1 MTWMMIVALA
11 FCSPETCR
19 GSCHPW
25 RGGSS
30 ARWRENSNR
39 TDTRGWRGGQPL
51 LLQLLTNE
59 STVWPFLTT
68 QGPVLR
74 SLWTEKYLRESSMQ
88 RRSIS
93 HSIKSYPAIK
103 LLRLRKALNKCN
115 IFYIRRWGDHDCSS
129 LHFSKT
135 WFKCAQKM
143 VLKKNTLFGNQ
154 GGGVKPNVKML
165 HFFVKSSIR
174 TLFKDSKY

>member
-1 MTWMMIVALA
+1 MPMTWMMIVALA

-93 HSIKSYPAIK
+93 HSIKSYPAVK
-103 LLRLRKALNKCN
+103 LLRLRKALNVT
-115 IFYIRRWGDHDCSS
+115 F
-129 LHFSKT
+129 FT
-135 WFKCAQKM
+135 F
-143 VLKKNTLFGNQ
+143 
-154 GGGVKPNVKML
+154 GGGGITTVLRYTFQKHGSNVPKKWYWKKIL
-165 HFFVKSSIR
+165 FLEIR
-174 TLFKDSKY
+174 WVGWSRM